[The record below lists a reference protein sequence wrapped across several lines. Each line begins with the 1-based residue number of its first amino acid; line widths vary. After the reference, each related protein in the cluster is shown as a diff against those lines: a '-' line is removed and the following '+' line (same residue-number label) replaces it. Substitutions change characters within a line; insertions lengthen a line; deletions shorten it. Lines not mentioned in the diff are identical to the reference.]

1 MTQTQ
6 IIEMVQM
13 HHPEMG
19 DTEIRL
25 YLNKALDEF
34 CESTRILKGQ
44 QTFTT
49 RASTRYSE
57 LNDLDG
63 DSSVTDQHKFID
75 VGRVD
80 FNNYQISR
88 LQDPPEKYSSS

>member
-19 DTEIRL
+19 ETEIRL

-34 CESTRILKGQ
+34 CENTRILKGQ

-49 RASTRYSE
+49 TADTRYYK
-57 LNDLDG
+57 LDDLDADG
-63 DSSVTDQHKFID
+63 SEADQHKFID
-75 VGRVD
+75 VSRVD
-80 FNNYQISR
+80 YNNYQISR
-88 LQDPPEKYSSS
+88 LQDPPEKFSSS

>member
-6 IIEMVQM
+6 IIEMVQI

-25 YLNKALDEF
+25 HLNKALDEF
-34 CESTRILKGQ
+34 CEGTRILKGQ

-49 RASTRYSE
+49 TATTRYYKLS
-57 LNDLDG
+57 DLDSDG
-63 DSSVTDQHKFID
+63 SETDQHKFID

-80 FNNYQISR
+80 YNNYQISR
-88 LQDPPEKYSSS
+88 LQDPPEKYSST

>member
-19 DTEIRL
+19 ETDIRL
-25 YLNKALDEF
+25 YLNNALAEF
-34 CESTRILKGQ
+34 CVNTRILKGQ

-49 RASTRYSE
+49 TADTRYYK
-57 LNDLDG
+57 LDDLDADG
-63 DSSVTDQHKFID
+63 SEADQHKFID
-75 VGRVD
+75 VSRVD
-80 FNNYQISR
+80 YNNYQISR
-88 LQDPPEKYSSS
+88 LQDPPEK

>member
-25 YLNKALDEF
+25 HLNKGLDEF
-34 CESTRILKGQ
+34 CEGTRILKGQ

-49 RASTRYSE
+49 TADTRYYK
-57 LNDLDG
+57 LDDLDADG
-63 DSSVTDQHKFID
+63 SEADQHKFID
-75 VGRVD
+75 VSRVD
-80 FNNYQISR
+80 YNNYQISR

>member
-19 DTEIRL
+19 ETEIRL

-34 CESTRILKGQ
+34 CENTRILKGQ

-49 RASTRYSE
+49 TADTRYYK
-57 LNDLDG
+57 LDDLDADG
-63 DSSVTDQHKFID
+63 SEADQHKFID
-75 VGRVD
+75 VDRVD
-80 FNNYQISR
+80 YNNYQISR

>member
-1 MTQTQ
+1 MTQKQ
-6 IIEMVQM
+6 IVEIVLM

-19 DTEIRL
+19 ETEIRL

-49 RASTRYSE
+49 TSDTRYYK
-57 LNDLDG
+57 LNDLDADG
-63 DSSVTDQHKFID
+63 SESDQHKFID
-75 VGRVD
+75 VNRVD

>member
-6 IIEMVQM
+6 IIEMVQI

-25 YLNKALDEF
+25 HLNKALDEF
-34 CESTRILKGQ
+34 CEGTRILKGQ

-49 RASTRYSE
+49 TASTRYYE

-63 DSSVTDQHKFID
+63 DSSATDQHKFID
-75 VGRVD
+75 VSRVD
-80 FNNYQISR
+80 YNNYQISR
-88 LQDPPEKYSSS
+88 LQDPPEKYSST

>member
-13 HHPEMG
+13 HHPEIG

-25 YLNKALDEF
+25 HLNKGLDEF
-34 CESTRILKGQ
+34 CEGTRILKGQ

-49 RASTRYSE
+49 TADTRYYK
-57 LNDLDG
+57 LDDLDADG
-63 DSSVTDQHKFID
+63 SEADQHKFID
-75 VGRVD
+75 VSRVD
-80 FNNYQISR
+80 YNNYQISR

>member
-25 YLNKALDEF
+25 HLNKGLDEF
-34 CESTRILKGQ
+34 CEGTRILKGQ

-49 RASTRYSE
+49 TADTRYYK
-57 LNDLDG
+57 LDDLDA
-63 DSSVTDQHKFID
+63 DASEADQHKFID
-75 VGRVD
+75 VSRVD
-80 FNNYQISR
+80 YNNYQISR

>member
-6 IIEMVQM
+6 IIEIVKM

-19 DTEIRL
+19 DTEIRI

-34 CESTRILKGQ
+34 CEHTRILQGQ

-49 RASTRYSE
+49 TASTRYYK
-57 LNDLDG
+57 LDDLDADG
-63 DSSVTDQHKFID
+63 SSADQFKFID

-80 FNNYQISR
+80 YNNFQISR
-88 LQDPPEKYSSS
+88 LQEPPQKYSST

>member
-6 IIEMVQM
+6 IIEMVQI
-13 HHPEMG
+13 HHPDMG

-25 YLNKALDEF
+25 HLNKALDEF
-34 CESTRILKGQ
+34 CEGTRILKGQ

-49 RASTRYSE
+49 TATTRYYK
-57 LNDLDG
+57 LNDLDSDG
-63 DSSVTDQHKFID
+63 SETDQHKFID

-80 FNNYQISR
+80 YNNYQISR
-88 LQDPPEKYSSS
+88 LQDPPEKYSST

>member
-25 YLNKALDEF
+25 HLNKALDEF
-34 CESTRILKGQ
+34 CEGTRILKGQ

-49 RASTRYSE
+49 QANVRYYP
-57 LNDLDG
+57 LDDLDKDG
-63 DSSVTDQHKFID
+63 SSTDQHKFID
-75 VGRVD
+75 VNRID
-80 FNNYQISR
+80 YNNYQISR
-88 LQDPPEKYSSS
+88 LQDPPEKYSST

>member
-6 IIEMVQM
+6 IIEMVQI

-25 YLNKALDEF
+25 HLNKALDEF

-44 QTFTT
+44 QRFLTT
-49 RASTRYSE
+49 ASTRYYK
-57 LNDLDG
+57 LNDLDADG
-63 DSSVTDQHKFID
+63 SETDQHKFID
-75 VGRVD
+75 VSRVD

-88 LQDPPEKYSSS
+88 LQDPPEKYSST

>member
-19 DTEIRL
+19 ETEIRL

-34 CESTRILKGQ
+34 CENTRILKGQ

-49 RASTRYSE
+49 TADTRYYK
-57 LNDLDG
+57 LDDLDAHG
-63 DSSVTDQHKFID
+63 SEADQHKFID
-75 VGRVD
+75 VSRVD
-80 FNNYQISR
+80 YNNYQISR

>member
-25 YLNKALDEF
+25 HLNKGLDEF
-34 CESTRILKGQ
+34 CEGTRILKGQ

-49 RASTRYSE
+49 TADTRYYK
-57 LNDLDG
+57 LDDLDADG
-63 DSSVTDQHKFID
+63 SEADQHKFID
-75 VGRVD
+75 VARVD
-80 FNNYQISR
+80 YNNYQISR
-88 LQDPPEKYSSS
+88 LQDPPEKYSST

>member
-6 IIEMVQM
+6 IIEIVKM

-19 DTEIRL
+19 DTEIRI

-34 CESTRILKGQ
+34 CEHTRILQGQ

-49 RASTRYSE
+49 TASTRYYK
-57 LNDLDG
+57 LDDLDLKIQYL
-63 DSSVTDQHKFID
+63 DTPQFFQKSNHQNLCIWFLQFQNFSR
-75 VGRVD
+75 RV
-80 FNNYQISR
+80 
-88 LQDPPEKYSSS
+88 LA

>member
-6 IIEMVQM
+6 IIEIVKM

-19 DTEIRL
+19 DTEIRI

-34 CESTRILKGQ
+34 CEHTRILQGQ

-49 RASTRYSE
+49 TASTRYYK
-57 LNDLDG
+57 LD
-63 DSSVTDQHKFID
+63 DIVYMLPLTQFHAWF
-75 VGRVD
+75 
-80 FNNYQISR
+80 FQA
-88 LQDPPEKYSSS
+88 